1 MTMSSKLYEI
11 LKWIVQIVLPACGA
25 LYSALAALWGFPYV
39 EQIVGT
45 ISAVTVF
52 LGALMKISSS
62 NYYKALDSD
71 SETTDN
77 STEALG

>member
-1 MTMSSKLYEI
+1 MTISSKLYDI
-11 LKWIVQIVLPACGA
+11 LKWVVQIVLPACGA

-52 LGALMKISSS
+52 LGALMKVSSS
-62 NYYKALDSD
+62 NYYKALDSEVD
-71 SETTDN
+71 ETAAV
-77 STEALG
+77 E

>member
-1 MTMSSKLYEI
+1 MTISSKLYDI
-11 LKWIVQIVLPACGA
+11 LKWVVQIVLPACGA

-52 LGALMKISSS
+52 LGALMKVSSS
-62 NYYKALDSD
+62 NYYKALDSEVD
-71 SETTDN
+71 ETAAI
-77 STEALG
+77 E

>member
-1 MTMSSKLYEI
+1 MTMSSKVYEI
-11 LKWIVQIVLPACGA
+11 LKWFVQIVLPACGA

-62 NYYKALDSD
+62 NYYKTLE
-71 SETTDN
+71 SEANTT
-77 STEALG
+77 SE

>member
-1 MTMSSKLYEI
+1 MTISSKLYDT

-52 LGALMKISSS
+52 LGALMKISST
-62 NYYKALDSD
+62 NYYKAL
-71 SETTDN
+71 ETDATT
-77 STEALG
+77 SPTTE

>member
-1 MTMSSKLYEI
+1 MIMSSKTYEI
-11 LKWIVQIVLPACGA
+11 VKWFVQIVLPACGA

-52 LGALMKISSS
+52 LGALMKISST
-62 NYYKALDSD
+62 NYYKDLG
-71 SETTDN
+71 SEDTDG
-77 STEALG
+77 AV

>member
-1 MTMSSKLYEI
+1 MFTLTNKAYDI
-11 LKWIVQIVLPACGA
+11 IKWFVTIALPACGA

-52 LGALMKISSS
+52 LGAVLKISSCNYQKTNETNES
-62 NYYKALDSD
+62 N
-71 SETTDN
+71 
-77 STEALG
+77 

>member
-1 MTMSSKLYEI
+1 MTISSKLYDV

-52 LGALMKISSS
+52 LGALMKISST
-62 NYYKALDSD
+62 NYYKALETDTTAS
-71 SETTDN
+71 STTD
-77 STEALG
+77 

>member
-1 MTMSSKLYEI
+1 MTISSKLYDV

-52 LGALMKISSS
+52 LGALMKISST
-62 NYYKALDSD
+62 NYYKAL
-71 SETTDN
+71 ETDTQT
-77 STEALG
+77 SPTAE

>member
-1 MTMSSKLYEI
+1 MTMSGKVYDA

-52 LGALMKISSS
+52 LGALMKISST
-62 NYYKALDSD
+62 NYYKSLDD
-71 SETTDN
+71 TNDTV
-77 STEALG
+77 EA

>member
-1 MTMSSKLYEI
+1 MTISSKLYDI

-52 LGALMKISSS
+52 LGALMKISST
-62 NYYKALDSD
+62 NYYKAL
-71 SETTDN
+71 ETDTQT
-77 STEALG
+77 SPAAE

>member
-1 MTMSSKLYEI
+1 MTISSKLYDI
-11 LKWIVQIVLPACGA
+11 LKWVVQIVLPACGA

-62 NYYKALDSD
+62 NYYKAL
-71 SETTDN
+71 ETD
-77 STEALG
+77 TEIGPTAE

>member
-1 MTMSSKLYEI
+1 MTMSSKAYEI
-11 LKWIVQIVLPACGA
+11 LKWFVQIVLPACGA

-52 LGALMKISSS
+52 LGALMKISST
-62 NYYKALDSD
+62 NYYKALE
-71 SETTDN
+71 SEGTSTT
-77 STEALG
+77 A